1 MALLWNLVNRFFH
14 EEWTT
19 GVFLAVN
26 ILFWAAASMAVG
38 MLFCI
43 VAAGAASASCAAN
56 VLCMSIYAGIIL
68 GLFGGII
75 FLIRRQA

>member
-1 MALLWNLVNRFFH
+1 MRPANI
-14 EEWTT
+14 
-19 GVFLAVN
+19 FLIMQLSN
-26 ILFWAAASMAVG
+26 SR
-38 MLFCI
+38 
-43 VAAGAASASCAAN
+43 AGAASASCAAN